1 MFNPDDFDFDKFRN
15 FLKAKGY
22 NEVGIS
28 ESIERLKNNR
38 WDETDRYQVEDFMK
52 DIQVS

>member
-1 MFNPDDFDFDKFRN
+1 MFDLDNFDFDKFRD
-15 FLKAKGY
+15 FLKTKGY
-22 NEVGIS
+22 NEIGIF